1 MNSGI
6 QVCAPLS
13 FRPQHQD
20 SHLSVLP
27 ISHEVRSLSLASH
40 CFKTHKRVAPALQY
54 SIARGDTF
62 VTQAQRE
69 YDNIPGTVVFDS
81 RKAMRGYALN
91 KMCYSFN
98 SAENREAF
106 RVDEAGYCNKFD
118 LTPEQ
123 REAIKKRDVLKLLEV
138 GGNIYYLAKWAGI
151 FGLNVQQI
159 GAQQRGMTEEQ
170 FKEMLV
176 RAGVD

>member
-1 MNSGI
+1 
-6 QVCAPLS
+6 
-13 FRPQHQD
+13 
-20 SHLSVLP
+20 
-27 ISHEVRSLSLASH
+27 
-40 CFKTHKRVAPALQY
+40 
-54 SIARGDTF
+54 
-62 VTQAQRE
+62 
-69 YDNIPGTVVFDS
+69 
-81 RKAMRGYALN
+81 MRGYALN
-91 KMCYSFN
+91 KMCFSFN
-98 SAENREAF
+98 SAANREAF
-106 RVDEAGYCNKFD
+106 RLDEDGYCAKFN

-123 REAIKKRDVLKLLEV
+123 RQAVKSRDVLKLLEA

>member
-1 MNSGI
+1 M
-6 QVCAPLS
+6 
-13 FRPQHQD
+13 
-20 SHLSVLP
+20 
-27 ISHEVRSLSLASH
+27 SLS
-40 CFKTHKRVAPALQY
+40 REQY
-54 SIARGDTF
+54 DS
-62 VTQAQRE
+62 
-69 YDNIPGTVVFDS
+69 IPGTVVFDS

-91 KMCYSFN
+91 KMCFSFN
-98 SAENREAF
+98 SAEDREAF
-106 RVDEAGYCNKFD
+106 RRDEDGYCDKFA
-118 LTPEQ
+118 LTDEQ
-123 REAIKKRDVLKLLEV
+123 RSAVKQRDVLKLLEV

>member
-1 MNSGI
+1 
-6 QVCAPLS
+6 
-13 FRPQHQD
+13 
-20 SHLSVLP
+20 
-27 ISHEVRSLSLASH
+27 
-40 CFKTHKRVAPALQY
+40 
-54 SIARGDTF
+54 
-62 VTQAQRE
+62 VTSDRRE

-91 KMCYSFN
+91 KMCFSFN

-106 RVDEAGYCNKFD
+106 RNDEDRYCAKFG

-123 REAIKKRDVLKLLEV
+123 HEAIRKRDVLRLLEV

-151 FGLNVQQI
+151 FGLNVQQL

-170 FKEMLV
+170 FKDMLV
-176 RAGVD
+176 RAGLD

>member
-1 MNSGI
+1 MSMNRE
-6 QVCAPLS
+6 QY
-13 FRPQHQD
+13 D
-20 SHLSVLP
+20 S
-27 ISHEVRSLSLASH
+27 
-40 CFKTHKRVAPALQY
+40 
-54 SIARGDTF
+54 
-62 VTQAQRE
+62 
-69 YDNIPGTVVFDS
+69 IPGTVVFDC

-91 KMCYSFN
+91 KMCFSFN

-106 RVDEAGYCNKFD
+106 RRDEDGYCDKFN
-118 LTPEQ
+118 LTDEQ
-123 REAIKKRDVLKLLEV
+123 RRAIKQRDVLKLLEV